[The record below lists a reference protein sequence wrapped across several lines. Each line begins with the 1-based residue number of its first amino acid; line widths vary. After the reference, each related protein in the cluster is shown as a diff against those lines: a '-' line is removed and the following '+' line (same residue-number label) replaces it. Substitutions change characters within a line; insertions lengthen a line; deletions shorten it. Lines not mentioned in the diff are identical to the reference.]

1 MATKG
6 TAGGKTETSQL
17 SRQRGGLHKASH
29 SQVPQLQSQFNLAKD
44 SRSPTN
50 ANGLTSASGSL
61 AKVNSLENLA
71 KGQEV
76 IASVGEQDSRL
87 LKGLAH
93 KGRASQAATIDAT
106 SASK

>member
-1 MATKG
+1 MGTKSAT
-6 TAGGKTETSQL
+6 GGKTETSQP
-17 SRQRGGLHKASH
+17 SMKRGLHKASH

-50 ANGLTSASGSL
+50 ANGLTSASGSM

-71 KGQEV
+71 RGQEG
-76 IASVGEQDSRL
+76 IGEQDSRL
-87 LKGLAH
+87 LKGLTH

-106 SASK
+106 S